1 MRMSPT
7 VMTSRTTLRCDA
19 KRYLVREH
27 TKCAGRVNCA
37 DGHKLAIDFISKR
50 EERRVANT
58 VRKNRANEDVADGN
72 DFATTLRC
80 DAKRYLLREH
90 TKCAGR
96 VSCADGHKLA
106 IDFVSKREERCIA
119 NTVRKTRRIRISPTV

>member
-1 MRMSPT
+1 MSRGFPRH
-7 VMTSRTTLRCDA
+7 VLLCRR
-19 KRYLVREH
+19 
-27 TKCAGRVNCA
+27 N
-37 DGHKLAIDFISKR
+37 AIDFTSNR
-50 EERRVANT
+50 EERYACYT

-106 IDFVSKREERCIA
+106 IDFISKREERYVF
-119 NTVRKTRRIRISPTV
+119 NTVRKNRANEDVADGNDFADNRAL